1 MSGGDIMSRRRN
13 GTNRAG
19 AMVNASR
26 YTGYGKPIKKAVS
39 LAGLNDRIQK
49 ITQSDYIR
57 DYGGLQDGRK
67 NC

>member
-1 MSGGDIMSRRRN
+1 MSGGDAVSRRRN

-19 AMVNASR
+19 KMVNARR
-26 YTGYGKPIKKAVS
+26 YTGYGKPIKKVVS
-39 LAGLNDRIQK
+39 LTELNDRIQK

-67 NC
+67 NS

>member
-1 MSGGDIMSRRRN
+1 MRGGDIMSRRRN

-19 AMVNASR
+19 AMTNASR
-26 YTGYGKPIKKAVS
+26 YTGYGKPIKKVVS
-39 LAGLNDRIQK
+39 LTELNDRIQK

-67 NC
+67 NS

>member
-1 MSGGDIMSRRRN
+1 MIRRRN

-19 AMVNASR
+19 AMINASR
-26 YTGYGKPIKKAVS
+26 FTGYGKPIKKVVS
-39 LAGLNDRIQK
+39 LTELNDRIQK

-67 NC
+67 NS